1 MTHDERRLLRHPLL
15 AVRAYRAVRGKVTVA
30 HVRAIDHTAC

>member
-15 AVRAYRAVRGKVTVA
+15 AVRAYRVAHGKVTVA
-30 HVRAIDHTAC
+30 HVRANDPTAC